1 MKNITVIL
9 PAYNEEVAIGSMVL
23 GAKRHADRVVVIDDG
38 SIDRTFEFAKLA
50 GAEVIRRVGNKGAE
64 LTGKGA
70 ELTGFGIKSENG
82 MNVIVTNTDASALD
96 RRNKKVGKL
105 Q

>member
-38 SIDRTFEFAKLA
+38 STDRTFEFAKLA
-50 GAEVIRRVGNKGAE
+50 GADVIYHVGNKGS
-64 LTGKGA
+64 K
-70 ELTGFGIKSENG
+70 LTGFWIESGNG
-82 MNVIVTNTDASALD
+82 MKLIVTNTDTCALD

>member
-9 PAYNEEVAIGSMVL
+9 PAYNEEVTIGSMVL
-23 GAKRHADRVVVIDDG
+23 GAKQHADRVVVIDDG
-38 SIDRTFEFAKLA
+38 STDRTFEFARLA
-50 GAEVIRRVGNKGAE
+50 GAEVIRHVGN
-64 LTGKGA
+64 KGA

-96 RRNKKVGKL
+96 RRNKKVGIL